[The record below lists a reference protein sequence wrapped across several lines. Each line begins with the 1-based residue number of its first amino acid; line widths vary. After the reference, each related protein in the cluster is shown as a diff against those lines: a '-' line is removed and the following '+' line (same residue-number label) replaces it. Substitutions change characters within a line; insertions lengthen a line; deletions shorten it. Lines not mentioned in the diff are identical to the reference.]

1 MHIHSDIL
9 IIGAGPAG
17 LAAARA
23 ASQSPDKPTVTLV
36 DENGQVGGQ
45 IWRRSAPPWAQEL
58 VGSAKDDRLRLL
70 SGTSVVEPLKGGAL
84 LAVTQGQPNPLR
96 LSYRWLILAVGARE
110 LFLPFPGWTLPG
122 VMGAGGAQ
130 AMCKAGMDVRGKKI
144 IVAGTG
150 PLLLAVAVYLK
161 QHGAVIPAI
170 VEQTSSANI
179 RKFAMSLW
187 RTPAKLAQGVKLR
200 ASLLGVPYW
209 TDAWPTRA
217 AGAGSLQSVT
227 IARASRGMVQDRTLD
242 ADLLACGFGLV
253 PNTQL
258 AALIGC
264 EIKGGRVVV
273 DDLQHTTMGE
283 ILCAG
288 EPTGIGGVE
297 TALIEGEIAGLV
309 ASNQKDAAMR
319 LRKSRLD
326 ARAFAARLNAAF
338 ALRSEVKKLA
348 QDDTIM
354 CRCEDATLG
363 QLRRYTSWRDAKL
376 QARCGMGPC
385 QGRVCGPLL
394 REVLGFEPTDARP
407 PISPVPLGVLAQRHE

>member
-23 ASQSPDKPTVTLV
+23 ASQSPDKPTITLV
-36 DENGQVGGQ
+36 DENGQIGGQ
-45 IWRRSAPPWAQEL
+45 IWRRSAPSWAQDL
-58 VGSAKDDRLRLL
+58 VSGANKHRLRILHQ
-70 SGTSVVEPLKGGAL
+70 TAVVEPLKGGAL
-84 LAVTQGQPNPLR
+84 LAVKQGQNEPIH

-130 AMCKAGMDVRGKKI
+130 AMCKAGMGVRGKKVV
-144 IVAGTG
+144 VAGSG
-150 PLLLAVAVYLK
+150 PLLLAVASYLK

-170 VEQTSSANI
+170 VEQTSGANI
-179 RKFAMSLW
+179 RGFAMGLW
-187 RTPAKLAQGVKLR
+187 RTPGKLIQGIKLR

-217 AGAGSLQSVT
+217 EGTGKLESVT
-227 IARASRGMVQDRTLD
+227 IARASGGNLRTKTLE
-242 ADLLACGFGLV
+242 ADILACGFGLV

-264 EIKGGRVVV
+264 EIRSGVVFV
-273 DDLQHTTMGE
+273 DEFQHTTMGE

-319 LRKSRLD
+319 LRKSRQD
-326 ARAFAARLNAAF
+326 ARAFAARLNTAF
-338 ALRSEVKKLA
+338 ALRPEVKTLA
-348 QDDTIM
+348 HDDTIC
-354 CRCEDATLG
+354 CRCEDATFG
-363 QLRRYTSWRDAKL
+363 QIRRYTSWRDAKL

-394 REVLGFEPTDARP
+394 REVLGFEPADARP
-407 PISPVPLGVLAQRHE
+407 PISPVQMGVLAHRPE